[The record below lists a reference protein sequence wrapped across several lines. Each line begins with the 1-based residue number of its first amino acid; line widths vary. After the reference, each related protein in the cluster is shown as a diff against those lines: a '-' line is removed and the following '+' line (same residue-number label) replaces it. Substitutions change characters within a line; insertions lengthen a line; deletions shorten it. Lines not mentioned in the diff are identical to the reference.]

1 MRDRRRRMHTAI
13 GWKVRDQV
21 RGDLVDYGIEFTE
34 DNRLLESCFTIHSV
48 DFDQENR
55 ILTFFDAVREDL
67 AKRHGYNN
75 VVR

>member
-34 DNRLLESCFTIHSV
+34 DNRLLES
-48 DFDQENR
+48 
-55 ILTFFDAVREDL
+55 
-67 AKRHGYNN
+67 
-75 VVR
+75 